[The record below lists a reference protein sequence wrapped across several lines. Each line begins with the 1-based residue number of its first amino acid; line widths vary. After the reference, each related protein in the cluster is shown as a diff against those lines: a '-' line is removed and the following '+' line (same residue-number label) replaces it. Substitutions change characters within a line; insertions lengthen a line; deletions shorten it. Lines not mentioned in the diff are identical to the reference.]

1 MQIRTDLALEA
12 REMINEKKT
21 GALKEVG
28 KLPEGIIMETTD
40 KPNVLVTR
48 ITVENDEAAQAIN
61 KKKGRYVTIELKD
74 GELNSID
81 VYQEVA
87 KTLCDELEAFMPSKN
102 PSIMIAG
109 LGNWNVTPDS
119 LGPKVV
125 EKLVVTR
132 HIKDSMPK
140 DSLDPRLGNVC
151 AVAPGVLGITGIETG
166 ELLQGVIN
174 RIKPD
179 IIFAID
185 ALASRKTSRI
195 NTTIQITDTGIVPG
209 SGVGNK
215 RMELSRD
222 TLGIPVI
229 AIGVPTVVE
238 AITLAKDLLENAS
251 GEELEESL
259 YTSISKTCGAEMVVT
274 PKNIDIAIERMATTI
289 ANGLNMTI
297 HKGFDFGDIND
308 YLM

>member
-1 MQIRTDLALEA
+1 MQTRTDLALEA

-21 GALKEVG
+21 GAMKQEG
-28 KLPEGIIMETTD
+28 KLPDGITMET
-40 KPNVLVTR
+40 KERPNVTITR
-48 ITVENDEAAQAIN
+48 ITVQTDEAEKEIN
-61 KKKGRYVTIELKD
+61 KKKGRYVTLELKN
-74 GELNSID
+74 GELNSME

-87 KTLCDELEAFMPSKN
+87 KTLCDELEEFMPKRN
-102 PSIMIAG
+102 PNIMIAG

-132 HIKDSMPK
+132 HIKQSFPA
-140 DSLDPRLGNVC
+140 SELDPRLGNVC

-166 ELLQGVIN
+166 EILQGVIN
-174 RIKPD
+174 RVKPE

-215 RMELSRD
+215 RMELSKD

-238 AITLAKDLLENAS
+238 AVTLAKDLLENAS

-259 YTSISKTCGAEMVVT
+259 YNSISKTCGSEMVVT
-274 PKNIDIAIERMATTI
+274 PKNIDIAVERMATTI
-289 ANGLNMTI
+289 ANGLNMTM

>member
-1 MQIRTDLALEA
+1 MKVRTDLALEA

-28 KLPEGIIMETTD
+28 ELPGGIIMDTKD
-40 KPNVLVTR
+40 KPNVTITR
-48 ITVENDEAAQAIN
+48 ITVETDEAAQAIN
-61 KKKGRYVTIELKD
+61 KKKGRYVTIELKN
-74 GELNSID
+74 GELNTME

-87 KTLCDELEAFMPSKN
+87 KTLCDELQEFMPSKN
-102 PSIMIAG
+102 PNIMIAG
-109 LGNWNVTPDS
+109 LGNWKVTPDS

-132 HIKDSMPK
+132 HIKDTMPEEA
-140 DSLDPRLGNVC
+140 LDPRLGNVC

-166 ELLQGVIN
+166 DLLQGVIN

-215 RMELSRD
+215 RMELSKD

-259 YTSISKTCGAEMVVT
+259 YVSISKTCGAEMVVT

-308 YLM
+308 YMM